1 MANKKTTTNSAKTT
15 VVLVTPVAGGKYEI
29 VGREL
34 SIISIQAGT
43 FDLANLTEKQC
54 QLLIRKNV
62 PWIREAETE

>member
-1 MANKKTTTNSAKTT
+1 MAKQKTTTSAKTT
-15 VVLVTPVAGGKYEI
+15 GVLVTPVAGGKYEI

-54 QLLIRKNV
+54 QLLISKKIT
-62 PWIREAETE
+62 WIREAETE